1 MTNTHG
7 PQDVDG
13 FSVVHKTFFQA
24 GVRLIH
30 VCQHCRETLL
40 RRSVIRHTGISFEAE
55 TMQTDTREAA
65 IRPPERTDMMER
77 LQSDG
82 LNHGPNISDRLGSMT
97 QRAKTTI
104 CLWDARLRTL
114 TAEPEKGLATA
125 EYAVVMIAATG
136 FAGLLVAI
144 LKSGAV
150 KTLLT
155 NLVRQALSV

>member
-1 MTNTHG
+1 
-7 PQDVDG
+7 
-13 FSVVHKTFFQA
+13 
-24 GVRLIH
+24 
-30 VCQHCRETLL
+30 
-40 RRSVIRHTGISFEAE
+40 
-55 TMQTDTREAA
+55 
-65 IRPPERTDMMER
+65 MER